1 MKLTSGGHLTHGHPL
16 SMTGKLWKPI
26 QFELDPKTKMIDYK
40 ALEAIAIKEKPDII
54 VAGFT
59 AYPRFVDFKKVSPN
73 C

>member
-26 QFELDPKTKMIDYK
+26 QFELDSKTEMIDYK
-40 ALEAIAIKEKPDII
+40 YLEELAKKEKPDII

-59 AYPRFVDFKKVSPN
+59 AYPRTVIRKKFRKL
-73 C
+73 